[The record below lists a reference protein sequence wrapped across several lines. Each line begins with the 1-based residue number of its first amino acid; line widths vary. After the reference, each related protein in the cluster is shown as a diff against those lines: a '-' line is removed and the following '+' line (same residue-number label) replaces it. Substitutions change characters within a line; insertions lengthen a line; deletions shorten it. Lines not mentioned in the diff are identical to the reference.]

1 MKRTV
6 IVRIFGPWLAL
17 TLAGCGGLP
26 LVGGGGSNAPL
37 DVPADREAEVARV
50 EARRLEDPQNPYWPY
65 RLAEVHLA
73 EENSVQAESDLRA
86 ALALDPRHAASLSL
100 LSKIFWDQGRHEEA
114 IGLLEAARAEAGSL
128 APELMTA
135 LALHYD
141 AIDRPDLADPLVQRV
156 EDHLDWSKEGSAV
169 AYVHLRGETFAQSEP
184 VAKKALDADPKS
196 AVNQNNWGIT
206 KLYAGDPE
214 AARKAFL
221 TAIELDP
228 ALPGPL
234 YNLAIVDRFYRF
246 DDTSA
251 RDWFRKYR
259 ELSSEDPDGLAE
271 VLAVEVAGESNL
283 EGEETN

>member
-1 MKRTV
+1 MIQR
-6 IVRIFGPWLAL
+6 RDD
-17 TLAGCGGLP
+17 AGGTPPVADAGWVGLP
-26 LVGGGGSNAPL
+26 
-37 DVPADREAEVARV
+37 
-50 EARRLEDPQNPYWPY
+50 
-65 RLAEVHLA
+65 
-73 EENSVQAESDLRA
+73 
-86 ALALDPRHAASLSL
+86 
-100 LSKIFWDQGRHEEA
+100 GRHEEA